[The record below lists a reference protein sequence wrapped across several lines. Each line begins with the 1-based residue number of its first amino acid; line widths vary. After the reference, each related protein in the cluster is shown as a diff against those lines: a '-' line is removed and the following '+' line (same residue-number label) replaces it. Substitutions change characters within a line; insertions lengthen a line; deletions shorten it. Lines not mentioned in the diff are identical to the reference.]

1 MSEPDL
7 TDFWDTN
14 FGLPKAQRN
23 GDYKHF
29 LVRELKSKLKK
40 RKLPITGVKSVLI
53 NRLKTDDNLGYG
65 MLTVPE
71 LKNRMKSEGLDVSG
85 DKSTL
90 KSRMKTKL
98 LTRGYQFLPIND
110 LRLLCRERGLNL
122 PKKNSTG
129 QKSTLIERL
138 GRADQMKLSAAKAK
152 ARTFSYS
159 PSPSPSTDS
168 SPVVM
173 TVIGGVIAFMLVL
186 GCIELMDTDD
196 DSYSSSSGG
205 SSGSSSSTPCEQL
218 KDVWCYSYSLD
229 MCVYHDSSS
238 NVVYYQE
245 AKWYGC

>member
-7 TDFWDTN
+7 TGFWDTN
-14 FGLPKAQRN
+14 FGLPKVQKN
-23 GDYKHF
+23 GDYKDF
-29 LVRELKSKLKK
+29 FVRELKSELKK
-40 RKLPITGVKSVLI
+40 RKLPITGVKSTLV
-53 NRLKTDDNLGYG
+53 NRLKTEDSWGYG

-90 KSRMKTKL
+90 KGRMKAKL
-98 LTRGYQFLPIND
+98 RTRGYEFLPIND
-110 LRLLCRERGLNL
+110 LRQLCRERGLNL

-129 QKSTLIERL
+129 QKSTLMGRL
-138 GRADQMKLSAAKAK
+138 SQADAAKVK
-152 ARTFSYS
+152 ASTFSYS
-159 PSPSPSTDS
+159 PTPSPSTDS

-186 GCIELMDTDD
+186 GCIDLMDTDD

-245 AKWYGC
+245 AHWYGC